1 MYLCVRGSDFASF
14 FDFSIGFGTI
24 LTVIFFFTKDQ
35 YVEGGGVFDA
45 HSGVQH
51 ILTI

>member
-14 FDFSIGFGTI
+14 FHFSIG
-24 LTVIFFFTKDQ
+24 LWYYSESDFFFTKDQ

-45 HSGVQH
+45 YSGVQH
-51 ILTI
+51 IYE